1 MITTDYMM
9 KQKAEIQNTI
19 DRIVRFIDEAP
30 QDRLICRRQS
40 DVYRYS
46 MKRTG
51 NSLGEKEEY
60 YLNRQSPLLM
70 QLAKRDYYKKM
81 LKDLRRE
88 LKAAEE
94 YLRWHRDSSEVAAYL
109 ERHPGLR
116 QLLPEVLVDKRNRYY
131 QWANA
136 EYPKNLSHPEHLI
149 FITDG
154 GFYVRSKSEQMIANM
169 LLSEEIPFRYE
180 DPVYLPG
187 GEIIYPDFH
196 LFSLRDYKEWYLE
209 HNGRMLQEDYYRHY
223 LWKLDQMR
231 SAGIVPGVNL
241 LQTFEA
247 EGYPLEPDCVRSLIR
262 LHLK

>member
-9 KQKAEIQNTI
+9 KQKAEIQDKI

-30 QDRLICRRQS
+30 QDRLICRKQS
-40 DVYRYS
+40 NIYRYS

-51 NSLGEKEEY
+51 NSMGENTEQEY

-116 QLLPEVLVDKRNRYY
+116 QLLPEALVDKRNRYY

-136 EYPKNLSHPEHLI
+136 EYPKNLSHSEHLI

-154 GFYVRSKSEQMIANM
+154 GFYVRSNPS
-169 LLSEEIPFRYE
+169 R
-180 DPVYLPG
+180 
-187 GEIIYPDFH
+187 
-196 LFSLRDYKEWYLE
+196 
-209 HNGRMLQEDYYRHY
+209 
-223 LWKLDQMR
+223 
-231 SAGIVPGVNL
+231 
-241 LQTFEA
+241 
-247 EGYPLEPDCVRSLIR
+247 
-262 LHLK
+262 

>member
-9 KQKAEIQNTI
+9 NQKAEIQDKI
-19 DRIVRFIDEAP
+19 DRIIRFIDEAP
-30 QDRLICRRQS
+30 LDKLICRKQG
-40 DVYRYS
+40 DAYRYT
-46 MKRTG
+46 MKRT
-51 NSLGEKEEY
+51 EKEH
-60 YLNRQSPLLM
+60 YLSRQSPLLM
-70 QLAKRDYYKKM
+70 QLAKRDYYKKK

-94 YLRWHRDSSEVAAYL
+94 YLRWHRDISEVAAYL

-116 QLLPEVLVDKRNRYY
+116 QLLPEALVDKRNRYY

-169 LLSEEIPFRYE
+169 LLAEEIPFRYE

-196 LFSLRDYKEWYLE
+196 LFSFRDYREWYLE
-209 HNGRMLQEDYYRHY
+209 HYRHY
-223 LWKLDQMR
+223 LWKLDQLR
-231 SAGIVPGVNL
+231 IAGIVPGVNL

-247 EGYPLEPDCVRSLIR
+247 EGFPLEPDCVRSLIL